1 MIFKL
6 LMDKL
11 VNYCLVGKTKQNM
24 AEVTN
29 IDDEKP
35 GIFLIQSNEDIQI
48 FIYLF
53 FFYLHQ

>member
-53 FFYLHQ
+53 IFYLHQ